1 MKYSRKLFWIIKDL
15 PQNLWYLRG
24 GGMMIT
30 IGFFGGVPNF
40 QTKTTAQYC
49 ILNKYN
55 ADNAMTMIAWTIVT
69 TITN

>member
-1 MKYSRKLFWIIKDL
+1 MKYSQKLFWIIKDL

-30 IGFFGGVPNF
+30 SGFFGGVPNF

>member
-1 MKYSRKLFWIIKDL
+1 
-15 PQNLWYLRG
+15 
-24 GGMMIT
+24 MIT